1 MKTPSMVNELPAVIQ
16 PPEGVPAVQEGVG
29 ELLAHGNPRP
39 PAIVPEQTVKNIA
52 GAIAAVMTKIGIITK
67 RGENQFHHYK
77 YASMQDILQKLT
89 PLLAKH
95 GLVIMQ
101 NEISRSMFDSDRTI
115 AIQYAFT
122 IFHTSG
128 EVWPERPVQ
137 TGMSRCR
144 DSRGGFDDK
153 SINKCH
159 TAARKYFLLALFQI
173 ATGDEDDADNEK
185 PPSRPIQRQAPI
197 PHDATTGEILD
208 DEIPEWHS
216 PQPATEAAAD
226 RAGAPRRSEPHS
238 GASAETT
245 EQRLVRLDNELQVAA
260 ENGTEDLRRVWK
272 TIAPADQKTL
282 EPVLRNHYQKRA
294 ADIDEAVRTL

>member
-1 MKTPSMVNELPAVIQ
+1 MKQVGVISKH
-16 PPEGVPAVQEGVG
+16 GV
-29 ELLAHGNPRP
+29 
-39 PAIVPEQTVKNIA
+39 
-52 GAIAAVMTKIGIITK
+52 
-67 RGENQFHHYK
+67 NQFHHYK

-89 PLLAKH
+89 PLLAKN

-101 NEISRSMFDSDRTI
+101 NEIGRSMFDSDRTI

-159 TAARKYFLLALFQI
+159 TAARKYFLLSLFQI

-185 PPSRPIQRQAPI
+185 PPSRPIPSSQGIR
-197 PHDATTGEILD
+197 
-208 DEIPEWHS
+208 
-216 PQPATEAAAD
+216 
-226 RAGAPRRSEPHS
+226 
-238 GASAETT
+238 
-245 EQRLVRLDNELQVAA
+245 
-260 ENGTEDLRRVWK
+260 
-272 TIAPADQKTL
+272 
-282 EPVLRNHYQKRA
+282 
-294 ADIDEAVRTL
+294 